1 MHRRLVRVA
10 ILTLVAILVL
20 ASTAVGFAAPGRP
33 ERARA
38 AARAHLKANSAALK
52 IKGDL
57 ADLRDAG
64 VVESLGAAHV
74 HFQQM
79 VGDVPVEGGVLNVG
93 LDDADN
99 VLLVTGEYKANL
111 PALATRPSL
120 PAAAAV
126 AAARQ
131 AVGAPQAQAAA
142 TALAV
147 YAEGPVALAW
157 KVTLGSDE
165 PLGSWDVFVDAASGQ
180 VLAARSTLRQ
190 ADGQGKIFNP
200 NPVVT
205 LQNTSLRDQNNAD
218 YAALATAYSTVTL
231 PRLDGSGYLK
241 GSYVSV
247 SAKLKKDTALSAT
260 LSFLYG
266 RSDLRFEQVMAYYHI
281 DRTQAYI
288 QSLGFANV
296 DNRQQAVTSNGTTAD
311 NSFYSPSSK
320 AITYGTGGVDD
331 AEDADVIIHEY
342 GHSVQDNQVPGFGSS
357 AQAGAMGEGFGDY
370 LAFSMTAGATGQTGS
385 YLACVAEWDAT
396 SYDTRNPPCLR
407 RLDGNKVYPTNFV
420 NEVHADGEIW
430 SRALY
435 DIWTTYGKTVADTLV
450 IRSHFFLTPGAS
462 FSNGANAIIAADNA
476 LYGGSH
482 VSSLRGI
489 FAARGIATA

>member
-1 MHRRLVRVA
+1 MHRRLIRVAVLTMVA
-10 ILTLVAILVL
+10 ILTLASSTIGL
-20 ASTAVGFAAPGRP
+20 ASPGGP

-38 AARAHLKANSAALK
+38 AARAHLKANSASLK

-57 ADLRDAG
+57 SDLRDAG
-64 VVESLGAAHV
+64 VVEAPGGAHV

-93 LDDADN
+93 LDSAEN
-99 VLLVTGEYKANL
+99 MLLVISEYKANL
-111 PALATRPSL
+111 PAVATKPHL
-120 PAAAAV
+120 PAEAAA

-131 AVGAPQAQAAA
+131 AVGAPQAQAVA
-142 TALAV
+142 TALVV

-165 PLGSWDVFVDAASGQ
+165 PLGSWDVFVDAAGGQ

-190 ADGQGKIFNP
+190 ADGQGKIFDP

-218 YAALATAYSTVTL
+218 YAALATAYRTVTL
-231 PRLDGSGYLK
+231 TRLDTSGYLR
-241 GSYVSV
+241 GSYVNV
-247 SAKLKKDTALSAT
+247 AAKLKKDTAQSAAR
-260 LSFLYG
+260 SFLYG
-266 RSDLRFEQVMAYYHI
+266 RNDLRFEQVMAYYHI

-288 QSLGFANV
+288 QSLGFSNV
-296 DNRQQAVTSNGTTAD
+296 DNRQQAVSSNGTTAD
-311 NSFYSPSSK
+311 NSFYSPSTK
-320 AITYGTGGVDD
+320 AISYGTGGVDD

-342 GHSVQDNQVPGFGSS
+342 GHSIQDNQVPGFGSS

-370 LAFSMTAGATGQTGS
+370 LAFSMNAGAAGQAGS
-385 YLACVAEWDAT
+385 YLACIAEWDAT

-435 DIWTTYGKTVADTLV
+435 DIWTTHGKTVANSLV
-450 IRSHFFLTPGAS
+450 IRSHFFLTPGAT

-482 VSSLRGI
+482 VNSLRSI
-489 FAARGIATA
+489 FAARGIATN